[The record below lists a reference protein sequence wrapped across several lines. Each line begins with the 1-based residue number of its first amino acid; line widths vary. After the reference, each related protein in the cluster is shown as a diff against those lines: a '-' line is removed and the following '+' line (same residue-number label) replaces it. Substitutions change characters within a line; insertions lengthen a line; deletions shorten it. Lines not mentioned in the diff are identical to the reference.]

1 MNTKIKNTLIFL
13 SGAACGAGGVWY
25 FVSNYYKKKYQE
37 QYAEME
43 KFVTE
48 KYADKPVGAM
58 GVTEESKRVVEQ
70 VYKSHVNAEKEL
82 IASYKESI
90 PANGT
95 SYNTIGATTQVE
107 TPNHAPA
114 SGVETVEED
123 APEEDEERD
132 PYLISVEE
140 YGDIEPYYDKML
152 LFYDKSDDTLV
163 DSQTEELMSV
173 AETIGQA
180 VYEKLDK
187 FKDGTYVYVRND
199 KISTDYEIEVRD
211 LGNGEL

>member
-1 MNTKIKNTLIFL
+1 MNKTVKNTLIFL

-25 FVSNYYKKKYQE
+25 FVSNYYRKKYQD
-37 QYAEME
+37 YCAEME
-43 KFVTE
+43 KFVTKE
-48 KYADKPVGAM
+48 YGDLPKGAI
-58 GVTEESKRVVEQ
+58 GVTEESKNLVEQ

-90 PANGT
+90 PPNGT
-95 SYNTIGATTQVE
+95 SYNTIGAATKVE
-107 TPNHAPA
+107 TPNPAPA
-114 SGVETVEED
+114 NGVETVEED
-123 APEEDEERD
+123 APEEDEERE

-152 LFYDKSDDTLV
+152 LFYDKSDSTLA
-163 DSQTEELMSV
+163 DSQTSALMSV

-180 VYEKLDK
+180 VFEQLDN

-199 KISTDYEIEVRD
+199 QISTDYEIEVRD
-211 LGNGEL
+211 LDG